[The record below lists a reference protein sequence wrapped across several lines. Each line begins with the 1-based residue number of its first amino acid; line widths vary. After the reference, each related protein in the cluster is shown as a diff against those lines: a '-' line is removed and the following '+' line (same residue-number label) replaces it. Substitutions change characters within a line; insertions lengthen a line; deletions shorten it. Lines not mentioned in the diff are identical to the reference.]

1 MKGGTSVKIAIS
13 GKGGVG
19 KTTISAAMVKRFAKD
34 FNVLAVDADPDIS
47 LGSVLGLPEDKVLAL
62 PAIVEMKELINEKL
76 GGDGAYYSLNPK
88 VDDVLENYSIKHG
101 SIRLLKMGAV
111 KKGGSACY
119 CRENTFLNALLKSL
133 IVTSEDVVLLDMGA
147 GIEHLTRGTS
157 KGVDVMLIVTEPSK
171 VSVGTAKVIAKL
183 AREIGV
189 KSIFFIANKI
199 RKEEEIQFLKFNL
212 EGEKLIGSI
221 PFSEE
226 VLDMAMG
233 KSADDVPALNTGIE
247 NIYQMLLKYQ
257 SNN

>member
-1 MKGGTSVKIAIS
+1 MKIAVS

-19 KTTISAAMVKRFAKD
+19 KTTISAAIIKRFAQD
-34 FNVLAVDADPDIS
+34 FQVFAVDADPDIS

-62 PAIVEMKELINEKL
+62 EPIVAMKDLMNEKL

-88 VDDVLENYSIKHG
+88 VDDVIENYSIAHG
-101 SIRLLKMGAV
+101 NIRLLKMGAV

-133 IVTSEDVVLLDMGA
+133 IVANEDVILLDMGA
-147 GIEHLTRGTS
+147 GIEHLTRGTAQ
-157 KGVDVMLIVTEPSK
+157 GVDVMLIVTEPSK
-171 VSVGTAKVIAKL
+171 VSVTTAKVIAKL

-189 KSIFFIANKI
+189 KSIFFVANKI
-199 RKEEEIQFLKFNL
+199 RKDEEVDFLKANL
-212 EGEKLIGSI
+212 EGEQLIGII

-233 KSADDVPALNTGIE
+233 LKSTGDIPVFNAGIE
-247 NIYQMLLKYQ
+247 NIYQELLKI
-257 SNN
+257 

>member
-1 MKGGTSVKIAIS
+1 MKIAVS

-19 KTTISAAMVKRFAKD
+19 KTTISAAIIKRFAQD
-34 FNVLAVDADPDIS
+34 FNVFAVDADPDIS
-47 LGSVLGLPEDKVLAL
+47 LGSVLGLPEDSVLAL
-62 PAIVEMKELINEKL
+62 EPIVEMKDLINEKL
-76 GGDGAYYSLNPK
+76 GGEGAYYSLNPK
-88 VDDVLENYSIKHG
+88 VDDVLEKYSIKYG
-101 SIRLLKMGAV
+101 NIRLLKMGAV

-147 GIEHLTRGTS
+147 GIEHLTRGTA

-171 VSVGTAKVIAKL
+171 TSVATAKVIAKL

-199 RKEEEIQFLKFNL
+199 RKEEEMDFLKSNL

-233 KSADDVPALNTGIE
+233 LISSDDIPTLNAGIE
-247 NIYQMLLKYQ
+247 NIYQEILKIEAK
-257 SNN
+257 